1 MDPYVW
7 MENLEDERVINLIN
21 EENKKFRDYVGE
33 LSDELIDEI
42 RDYYYLPTI
51 WEARITKKGIIAA
64 MNEKGRQIIK
74 NLSSGEILVNSKK
87 LEREL
92 GDEVLLQGFFVDENF
107 KFFAYNFSIGG
118 SDEGI
123 TRIVNLEGGDMEE
136 IKPSINNII
145 FLRDGY
151 YFSRFYRKEESP
163 YGMKPPVERIF
174 RKDKNG
180 ENMVFGRGLDS
191 NHFMYIKRSKDGKYA
206 ILTKTFGWNSSE
218 IYIGPIEN
226 PEKWKKIYI
235 SDVPAEPIDVVDGK
249 LYILT
254 REGSG
259 YGKIIAIKEDVEE
272 IVPERNYPLEW
283 AEIVDGKIL
292 AGYLVDASSKLKL
305 FSLEGD
311 ELESIDFE
319 PVGKV
324 VPFDTKDYALL
335 KYESFTVPSRLY
347 KFKDSLEII
356 HDTKID
362 GKYKVKEDFAR
373 SKDGTQIHYFL
384 VEGENQNNIAW
395 VFGYGGFNISLSPR
409 FFPHVIPF
417 LKRGGTFVVANLRG
431 GSEYGE
437 KWHRAGMRDKKQNV
451 FDDYIAVLEKLKKDY
466 RVVAWGRSNGGLLVA
481 ATLVQRPGVMD
492 AAIIGYPVIDMLR
505 FHKMYIGKVWIPEYG
520 NPEKPGDRKFLEKYS
535 PYHNVKKRNYPPIM
549 IYTGLHDDR
558 VHPAHALKFFMKLKE
573 VGANV
578 YLRVE
583 TKSGHMG
590 ASSETRIREL
600 ADMLA
605 FILKSVGR

>member
-1 MDPYVW
+1 MDPYLW
-7 MENLEDERVINLIN
+7 MENLEDERVLKLVN
-21 EENKKFRDYVGE
+21 EENKKFRAHVGKLAEE
-33 LSDELIDEI
+33 LVDEV
-42 RDYYYLPTI
+42 RHYYYLPII
-51 WEARITKKGIIAA
+51 WEAKITKNGIIAA
-64 MNEKGRQIIK
+64 INENGRQIIK
-74 NLSSGEILVNSKK
+74 NLSSGEILVDSKE
-87 LEREL
+87 LEKEL
-92 GDEVLLQGFFVDENF
+92 GDEILLQGFFVDENF

-123 TRIVNLEGGDMEE
+123 TRILNLESGKIEE

-145 FLRDGY
+145 FLKNGY

-163 YGMKPPVERIF
+163 DGMKPPVERIF
-174 RKDKNG
+174 WKDENG
-180 ENMVFGRGLDS
+180 EKMVFGEGLDS
-191 NHFMYIKRSKDGKYA
+191 NHFMYLKRSKDGKYA

-218 IYIGPIEN
+218 IYLGPIEK
-226 PEKWKKIYI
+226 PEDWEKVYE
-235 SDVPAEPIDVVDGK
+235 SEVPAEPIDMVDDN

-259 YGKIIAIKEDVEE
+259 YGKIVAIKDDKE
-272 IVPERNYPLEW
+272 IVPEGKYPLEW
-283 AEIVDGKIL
+283 AEIVNGKIL

-305 FSLEGD
+305 FSLDGQEIED
-311 ELESIDFE
+311 IKFE

-324 VPFDTKDYALL
+324 VPFDNKDYLLL
-335 KYESFTVPSRLY
+335 KYESFIIPSRLY
-347 KFKDSLEII
+347 EFKDSLRII
-356 HDTKID
+356 QETKIE
-362 GKYKVKEDFAR
+362 GEYEIKEDFAE
-373 SKDGTQIHYFL
+373 SKDGTKIHYFL
-384 VEGENQNNIAW
+384 VEGKNKKNVAW

-409 FFPHVIPF
+409 FFPHVLPF

-437 KWHRAGMRDKKQNV
+437 EWHRAGMRDKKQNV
-451 FDDYIAVLEKLKKDY
+451 FDDFAAVLEKLKREY
-466 RVVAWGRSNGGLLVA
+466 RVIAWGRSNGGLLVA
-481 ATLVQRPGVMD
+481 ATLVQRPDVMD

-520 NPEKPGDRKFLEKYS
+520 NPDNPEDRKFLEKYS
-535 PYHNVKKRNYPPIM
+535 PYHNVKKKNYPPIM

-558 VHPAHALKFFMKLKE
+558 VHPAHALKFFMKLKD

-590 ASSETRIREL
+590 ASPETRIREL

-605 FILKSVGR
+605 FVLKQGGFS